1 MSRPVLVTGA
11 AGFAGSHLL
20 QQLEH
25 QRVPVVAWGRGP
37 VPASRSALQWMRVD
51 LLDRSAVTQALADVK
66 PQAVYHLAGSAHVA
80 QSWRDI
86 HGTFEGNVLAT
97 HHLFEGLRR
106 LTDKP
111 RVLVAC
117 SGHVYAPQPRP
128 IREDDE
134 VKPASPYATSK
145 LAAEMLAGQAWREDG
160 IPVIIA
166 RAFNHIGPRQNP
178 SFVAPSIARQIAL
191 IEAGRLEP
199 VLTMGNLEAK
209 RDLTDVR
216 DTVLAYAALLNRGEP
231 GQPYNVCSGRGI
243 AVGEL
248 VHAFVTRARKQVRIE
263 QDPAR
268 FRPNDPPLLVGDRGR
283 ITAETG
289 WAPRIPFEQTVD
301 DLLHYWRAQV
311 QTVA

>member
-1 MSRPVLVTGA
+1 MGA
-11 AGFAGSHLL
+11 
-20 QQLEH
+20 
-25 QRVPVVAWGRGP
+25 GP
-37 VPASRSALQWMRVD
+37 CCPRRAARLQWMRVD
-51 LLDRSAVTQALADVK
+51 LLDRSAVAQALEDVN

-145 LAAEMLAGQAWREDG
+145 LAAEMLAEQAWREDG

-166 RAFNHIGPRQNP
+166 RAFNHIGPRQDP

-231 GQPYNVCSGRGI
+231 GSHTTSVPAAASPLASSSMRSSHGRGNKCESNRI
-243 AVGEL
+243 R
-248 VHAFVTRARKQVRIE
+248 HAFGRMI
-263 QDPAR
+263 
-268 FRPNDPPLLVGDRGR
+268 RPCSL
-283 ITAETG
+283 A
-289 WAPRIPFEQTVD
+289 
-301 DLLHYWRAQV
+301 
-311 QTVA
+311 TVAALPQRPGWTPASPSSRRSTISFITGEHRSRRWRIFGGL